1 MTLIN
6 LVLCLT
12 ANLSVMNVM
21 TATVFLDTNVVL
33 YAIGQDAHKK
43 TVARQLISTNPM
55 VSAQVI
61 NECVN
66 VCLRKFKFDKKQAYA
81 FADAVMNRVNVLPV
95 DETVIRKSAELAM
108 THQLSNWDALIVAAA
123 LLAGSETLY
132 SEDMQHGQ
140 VFEKSLKVVNPFL

>member
-1 MTLIN
+1 
-6 LVLCLT
+6 
-12 ANLSVMNVM
+12 MNVM